1 MSYSSL
7 YPFTSLLSF
16 SSHPGARCRPFELIA
31 IIDATRR
38 PPLSTHPSHRLCHV
52 LLPPPSSTFS
62 WLDVIVVVRSARS
75 TCKVLVV
82 VADHDAEDSR
92 DVVAL
97 CSLSSSAALSS
108 TYTVP
113 FDVDH
118 DTGSCR
124 FVVVVVFSMT
134 TPLTQV
140 LAFRLQNS
148 TRVMNEGPSSCE
160 LSEADVRSMVKF
172 PTIRDPCD
180 RRPLA
185 VVVFSRRVGVGGMN
199 LRARMGVGLERCRSV
214 KASVTQTVACG
225 CRRRSA
231 TSKGQ
236 NEKPDG
242 RVLKVYAFC
251 GRLWMRPGSH
261 YIPRPTSLAHTCG
274 ARVLDAKRCHRR
286 CGLLEMRPR
295 FLLHSKIHLSP
306 PSTPKHTPGSGV
318 FDTSL
323 EKTGHG
329 SVCIVTQAFI

>member
-1 MSYSSL
+1 MDMI
-7 YPFTSLLSF
+7 PIVFATSCILNFFVAGRS
-16 SSHPGARCRPFELIA
+16 
-31 IIDATRR
+31 
-38 PPLSTHPSHRLCHV
+38 
-52 LLPPPSSTFS
+52 PSSST
-62 WLDVIVVVRSARS
+62 APCS

-108 TYTVP
+108 TSTVP

-148 TRVMNEGPSSCE
+148 TRVVNEGPSSCE

-172 PTIRDPCD
+172 PTSVTRVID
-180 RRPLA
+180 
-185 VVVFSRRVGVGGMN
+185 VGVGGTN
-199 LRARMGVGLERCRSV
+199 QRARMGVGLERCRSV

-236 NEKPDG
+236 NEKLDE

-261 YIPRPTSLAHTCG
+261 DPTSLAHTCG
-274 ARVLDAKRCHRR
+274 ARVLDAKQARVLILELAPDAGIDGDAVHR
-286 CGLLEMRPR
+286 LLRSASPWLQRPS
-295 FLLHSKIHLSP
+295 LLRRR
-306 PSTPKHTPGSGV
+306 V
-318 FDTSL
+318 ACANL
-323 EKTGHG
+323 EP
-329 SVCIVTQAFI
+329 